1 MESEINMS
9 EFYTYGI
16 IVGAVVAVAI
26 VLYVIDRRSKEE
38 PIDVMDAAKVGGGA
52 GILAGGVVYALG
64 GAEAAE
70 PVMTAVQDM
79 FTGKPSF

>member
-1 MESEINMS
+1 MESETNMS
-9 EFYTYGI
+9 EVYMYGM
-16 IVGAVVAVAI
+16 IVGAVVIVAI
-26 VLYVIDRRSKEE
+26 VLYAIDRRSKEE
-38 PIDVMDAAKVGGGA
+38 AIDVMDAAKVGGGA
-52 GILAGGVVYALG
+52 GVLAGGVVYALG

>member
-1 MESEINMS
+1 MS
-9 EFYTYGI
+9 EVYMYGM
-16 IVGAVVAVAI
+16 IVGAVVIVAI
-26 VLYVIDRRSKEE
+26 VLYAIDRRSKEE
-38 PIDVMDAAKVGGGA
+38 AIDVMDAAKVGGGA
-52 GILAGGVVYALG
+52 GVLAGGVVYALG